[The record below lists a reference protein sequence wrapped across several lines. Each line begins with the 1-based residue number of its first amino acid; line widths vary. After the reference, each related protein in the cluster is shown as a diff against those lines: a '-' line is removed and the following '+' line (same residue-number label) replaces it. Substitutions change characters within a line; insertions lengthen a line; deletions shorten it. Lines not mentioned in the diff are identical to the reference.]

1 VNAWIGLVLGF
12 VSALV
17 VNWAYTREHRAAAT
31 LPPLSPRHPLASAR
45 LLLDARAWLAGFGAE
60 TGGWILYVLALALAP
75 LALVQT
81 VGAAGIV
88 VLAAVTARG
97 PRVLARHERL
107 GVVVAFAGL
116 ALLGLSL
123 VGERPVDHAPN
134 GFATAVWLG
143 ACVGGALFLAS
154 ATFRG
159 GRAAPLGLAA
169 GLLFAAGDISA
180 KLVIFGG
187 GWILAAVPLV
197 LAYGL
202 GTLTLQASFQH
213 GDALTGAG
221 LATLTTNTLPIA
233 AGFVLFDESLPG
245 GGAGVMQV
253 AAFACIVLSA
263 TAIADPRARDE
274 SRREVVTDT

>member
-1 VNAWIGLVLGF
+1 VAVWIGLPLAF

-17 VNWAYTREHRAAAT
+17 VNWAYTREHAAAGV
-31 LPPLSPRHPLASAR
+31 LPPLSPRHPIGSAR
-45 LLLDARAWLAGFGAE
+45 ILLGARAWLVGFAAE
-60 TGGWILYVLALALAP
+60 TGGWALYVVSLALAP
-75 LALVQT
+75 LALVQA

-97 PRVLARHERL
+97 PRVLAVHERV

-123 VGERPVDHAPN
+123 VGEKSNDHAPN
-134 GFATAVWLG
+134 GVATAVWLG

-159 GRAAPLGLAA
+159 GRAAPLGFAA
-169 GLLFAAGDISA
+169 GLLFAGGDISA
-180 KLVIFGG
+180 KLVVFGG
-187 GWILAAVPLV
+187 EWILAAVPLV

-202 GTLTLQASFQH
+202 GTLTLQSSFQH

-221 LATLTTNTLPIA
+221 LATLTTNALPIA
-233 AGFVLFDESLPG
+233 AGFVLFGESLPDG
-245 GGAGVMQV
+245 AAGVMQI

-263 TAIADPRARDE
+263 TAIADPRARE
-274 SRREVVTDT
+274 PKVDTIP

>member
-1 VNAWIGLVLGF
+1 VAAWIGLCLAF

-17 VNWAYTREHRAAAT
+17 VNWAYTREHGAAST

-45 LLLDARAWLAGFGAE
+45 LLLRARAWLTGFAAE
-60 TGGWILYVLALALAP
+60 TGGWGLYVVALALAP
-75 LALVQT
+75 LALVQA

-88 VLAAVTARG
+88 VLAAIVARG
-97 PRVLARHERL
+97 PRRLAAHERV

-123 VGERPVDHAPN
+123 VNEKPADHAPN

-154 ATFRG
+154 ATFRS

-169 GLLFAAGDISA
+169 GLLFAGGDISA
-180 KLVIFGG
+180 KLVVLGDEWVI
-187 GWILAAVPLV
+187 AAAPLV

-202 GTLTLQASFQH
+202 GTLTLQSSFQH

-221 LATLTTNTLPIA
+221 LATLTTNALPIA
-233 AGFVLFDESLPG
+233 AGFVLFGESLPG
-245 GGAGVMQV
+245 GAAGVMQV
-253 AAFACIVLSA
+253 AAFACVVLSA
-263 TAIADPRARDE
+263 TAFADPRARDE
-274 SRREVVTDT
+274 RRPEAVTDT

>member
-1 VNAWIGLVLGF
+1 VAAWIGLVLAF
-12 VSALV
+12 VSALI
-17 VNWAYTREHRAAAT
+17 VNWAYTREHDAAST
-31 LPPLSPRHPLASAR
+31 LPPLSPRHPVAAAR
-45 LLLDARAWLAGFGAE
+45 LLLRARSWLLGFGAE
-60 TGGWILYVLALALAP
+60 TVGWILYVVALALAP
-75 LALVQT
+75 LALVQA

-88 VLAAVTARG
+88 VLAAITARG
-97 PRVLARHERL
+97 PRRLALHERI
-107 GVVVAFAGL
+107 GVVVAAGGL

-123 VGERPVDHAPN
+123 VNERPVDHAPN

-154 ATFRG
+154 VTFRG

-169 GLLFAAGDISA
+169 GLLFAGGDISA
-180 KLVIFGG
+180 KLVVFGG
-187 GWILAAVPLV
+187 EWIIAAVPLV

-202 GTLTLQASFQH
+202 GTLTLQSSFQH

-221 LATLTTNTLPIA
+221 IATLTTNALPIA

-245 GGAGVMQV
+245 GAAGVAQV

-263 TAIADPRARDE
+263 TAFADPRARE
-274 SRREVVTDT
+274 GQVGTDS

>member
-1 VNAWIGLVLGF
+1 MTWVGLVLAF
-12 VSALV
+12 VSALI
-17 VNWAYTREHRAAAT
+17 VNWAYTREHDAAST
-31 LPPLSPRHPLASAR
+31 LPPLSPRHPIAAAR
-45 LLLDARAWLAGFGAE
+45 LLLHARSWLVGFAAE
-60 TGGWILYVLALALAP
+60 TAGWILYVVALALAP
-75 LALVQT
+75 LALVQA

-88 VLAAVTARG
+88 VLASIAARG
-97 PRVLARHERL
+97 PRRLALHERI
-107 GVVVAFAGL
+107 GVVGAAAGL

-123 VGERPVDHAPN
+123 VNEQPVDHAPN

-169 GLLFAAGDISA
+169 GLLFAGGDISA
-180 KLVIFGG
+180 KLVVFGG
-187 GWILAAVPLV
+187 DWVIAAIPLV

-202 GTLTLQASFQH
+202 GTLTLQSSFQH

-221 LATLTTNTLPIA
+221 IATLTTNALPIA

-245 GGAGVMQV
+245 GSAGVMQV

-263 TAIADPRARDE
+263 TAFADPRARDAQ
-274 SRREVVTDT
+274 VGG